1 MQTAALHHAR
11 VDTIAQHVFN
21 QDRVLVCSAG
31 GMSMV
36 RERFAIAQ
44 QLWKVRVYN
53 LREVIVWRL
62 DFFMMQTMY

>member
-1 MQTAALHHAR
+1 MQTAALHNTR

-36 RERFAIAQ
+36 RERFAIAR
-44 QLWKVRVYN
+44 QLWKVHMPILGEATG
-53 LREVIVWRL
+53 LR
-62 DFFMMQTMY
+62 FTFS